1 MIDQLKKSAVQADD
15 IQKIESVGPGYR
27 VTLCDKVPATLD
39 RRRQTGDVI
48 RRHRIGHDEI
58 PVPLETR
65 RLGRCELMLK
75 PGLPHASPYHA
86 SGVPD
91 LR

>member
-1 MIDQLKKSAVQADD
+1 M
-15 IQKIESVGPGYR
+15 
-27 VTLCDKVPATLD
+27 TLCDKVPATLD
-39 RRRQTGDVI
+39 RRRQPGDVI
-48 RRHRIGHDEI
+48 RRDRIGHDEI

-86 SGVPD
+86 SDVPD
-91 LR
+91 LRRGVALSPFASFATQSKCESFISI